1 MLLAM
6 AKEQDSMLWYRAHLE
21 EELFK
26 GSEIGLFGAFNKHIQ
41 KYKKLPAL
49 STLYENYPEFKDIPL
64 EEKAEFYLE
73 ILDQRYS
80 YDIINKANV
89 DSQKVLQSDK
99 TNIAGAKSILVSSLQ
114 ALNQR
119 EHRSKIIDFGQDG
132 KKVILDDYHSSNYGK
147 SITKF
152 YWDYI
157 DRLSGGAVGGDVV
170 SFVGRPASGK
180 SFMLFRQAY
189 KNFKEGGQV
198 NLIVSMEMNGL
209 SVSQRLAAINS
220 GVNLTQLKKK
230 ALATPTYNKLVEGLT
245 LMEKSGESLY
255 VLDGN
260 LASDVEEVY
269 MLAATLNVDAVYIDG
284 AYLLQSSTNKRLSPF
299 ERVSTVAHIIKKS
312 TTELDI
318 PSVCSW
324 QFNRDAVGKKKGKG
338 AGVEVAGLENIGMSD
353 AIGQLSSIVISM
365 MQEESVETMESR
377 LLTLLKGR
385 DGETGQWRINWDF
398 INMNFD
404 ERDEYQKQNLEYI

>member
-1 MLLAM
+1 
-6 AKEQDSMLWYRAHLE
+6 
-21 EELFK
+21 
-26 GSEIGLFGAFNKHIQ
+26 
-41 KYKKLPAL
+41 
-49 STLYENYPEFKDIPL
+49 
-64 EEKAEFYLE
+64 
-73 ILDQRYS
+73 
-80 YDIINKANV
+80 
-89 DSQKVLQSDK
+89 
-99 TNIAGAKSILVSSLQ
+99 
-114 ALNQR
+114 
-119 EHRSKIIDFGQDG
+119 
-132 KKVILDDYHSSNYGK
+132 
-147 SITKF
+147 
-152 YWDYI
+152 
-157 DRLSGGAVGGDVV
+157 
-170 SFVGRPASGK
+170 
-180 SFMLFRQAY
+180 
-189 KNFKEGGQV
+189 
-198 NLIVSMEMNGL
+198 
-209 SVSQRLAAINS
+209 
-220 GVNLTQLKKK
+220 
-230 ALATPTYNKLVEGLT
+230 
-245 LMEKSGESLY
+245 
-255 VLDGN
+255 
-260 LASDVEEVY
+260 